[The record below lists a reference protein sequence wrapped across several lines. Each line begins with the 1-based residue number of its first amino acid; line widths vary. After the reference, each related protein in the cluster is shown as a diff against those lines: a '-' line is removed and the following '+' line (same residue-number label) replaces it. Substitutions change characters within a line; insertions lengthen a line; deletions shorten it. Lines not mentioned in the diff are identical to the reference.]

1 MSEAFERALS
11 IVLLHEGG
19 YVNHP
24 DDPGGMT
31 NLGVTARTWSE
42 WVGHTATEPEMRR
55 LTRAMVGPL
64 YKARYWDALAGDS
77 LPPALALCLFDFG
90 VNAGPARAARMLQEL
105 VGAAQ
110 DGQIGP
116 MTLAAIQQRARA
128 GGLPALVRA
137 YQDSRR
143 VYYRSLRT
151 FRTFGKGWLR
161 RVDEVQA
168 AALALA
174 GNG

>member
-19 YVNHP
+19 YVDHP

-42 WVGHTATEPEMRR
+42 WVGHAATEAEMRG
-55 LTRAMVGPL
+55 LTRALVAPL
-64 YKARYWDALAGDS
+64 YKARYWDVVAGDR
-77 LPPALALCLFDFG
+77 LPPALALCVFDFG
-90 VNAGPARAARMLQEL
+90 VNAGPARAARLLQQ
-105 VGAAQ
+105 VAVTVQ

-116 MTLAAIQQRARA
+116 KTMAAIQERARA

-143 VYYRSLRT
+143 VYYRSLRI
-151 FRTFGKGWLR
+151 FRIFGKGWLR